1 MINPEKS
8 FNINDYIEIILRR
21 IWYIIIPFLAV
32 LIITG
37 LYAYTTP
44 KEYRAS
50 TLILVTPQK
59 VPVDYVRPTVTSTI
73 QDRLQSIGQDIM
85 SRTRLER
92 IIAEF
97 KLYVEEAKSLTP
109 EEIVE
114 LMRKNI
120 RVEIKGQEGYFT
132 ISYVGKDPKVVT
144 MVTNKLSSLFIE
156 ENLKLREQQAQ
167 GTSEFLAIELNA
179 TKTKLEEQESTVTS
193 FKRRFMAELPDQRD
207 TNLRMLAQ
215 LQLDHQRISDS
226 LKAAQDRKVIIQKQ
240 LSGLE
245 FMNFSEPSS
254 SLISSE
260 QPLRPQSKDPYQ
272 LELEKLKKYFA
283 EIQLKYTE
291 KHPDF
296 LTTKKRIA
304 ELEKR
309 IETSK
314 GEAEDMDVEK
324 VEEKGIS
331 SSQIARSS
339 PKSSKKGKG
348 GGKGDSESNIFNNF
362 SKEMES
368 QMVATDLEVKRLMEE
383 ESRVRA
389 KIGQYQVRVENAP
402 VRELAMAQLSRDY
415 QNTVTN
421 YQNLLRK
428 SQEAQQA
435 ENLERRQKGE
445 QFKVIDPARI
455 PEKPFKPDI
464 PKILLFGFLLGIG
477 SGFGVTLFREQMDRS
492 FRDAEDLEATLGF
505 KVLANIPKIEK
516 KAA

>member
-1 MINPEKS
+1 MINTGKS

-21 IWYIIIPFLAV
+21 IWYIIIPFVVV

-37 LYAYTTP
+37 LYAYFTP
-44 KEYRAS
+44 KEYRVS

-73 QDRLQSIGQDIM
+73 EDRLQSIGQDIL

-97 KLYVEEAKSLTP
+97 KLYAEEAKSLTL

-114 LMRKNI
+114 LLRKNI
-120 RVEIKGQEGYFT
+120 RVEIRGREGYFT
-132 ISYVGKDPKVVT
+132 ISYIGKDPKVVT
-144 MVTNKLSSLFIE
+144 MVTNKLASLFIE
-156 ENLKLREQQAQ
+156 ENLKLRELQAQ
-167 GTSEFLAIELNA
+167 GTTEFLAIELNA
-179 TKTKLEEQESTVTS
+179 TKAKLDEQEGAITN
-193 FKRRFMAELPDQRD
+193 FKKRFMAELPDQRD
-207 TNLRMLAQ
+207 SNLRILAQ

-226 LKAAQDRKVIIQKQ
+226 LRAAQDRKVVIQKQ

-245 FMNFSEPSS
+245 FMIEPSS
-254 SLISSE
+254 EEQSLSS
-260 QPLRPQSKDPYQ
+260 PKLKIKDPYE
-272 LELEKLKKYFA
+272 LELEKLKKYFT
-283 EIQLKYTE
+283 ELQLKYTE

-296 LTTKKRIA
+296 LITKKRID

-309 IETSK
+309 IEASK
-314 GEAEDMDVEK
+314 GKAEDMNVEK
-324 VEEKGIS
+324 GEEKEIS
-331 SSQIARSS
+331 SSQIARSR
-339 PKSSKKGKG
+339 PKASKKGIDE
-348 GGKGDSESNIFNNF
+348 GKRGSESSLFY
-362 SKEMES
+362 KEIES
-368 QMVATDLEVKRLMEE
+368 QLGATDIEIKRLMEE
-383 ESRVRA
+383 GSRA
-389 KIGQYQVRVENAP
+389 KAKIAEYQARVENAP
-402 VRELAMAQLSRDY
+402 VRELGMAQLTRDQ
-415 QNTVTN
+415 QNTMTN

-464 PKILLFGFLLGIG
+464 PKILLLGLLLGMG
-477 SGFGVTLFREQMDRS
+477 FGFGVAFFREQMDHS
-492 FRDAEDLEATLGF
+492 FRDAEDLEVTLGF
-505 KVLANIPKIEK
+505 KVLANIPKVEK

>member
-1 MINPEKS
+1 MINTGKS

-21 IWYIIIPFLAV
+21 IWYIIIPFVVV

-37 LYAYTTP
+37 LYAYFTP
-44 KEYRAS
+44 KEYRVS

-73 QDRLQSIGQDIM
+73 EDRLQSIGQDIL

-97 KLYVEEAKSLTP
+97 KLYAEEAKSLTL

-114 LMRKNI
+114 LLRKNI
-120 RVEIKGQEGYFT
+120 RVEIRGREGYFT
-132 ISYVGKDPKVVT
+132 ISYIGKDPKVVT
-144 MVTNKLSSLFIE
+144 MVTNKLASLFIE
-156 ENLKLREQQAQ
+156 ENLKLRELQAQ
-167 GTSEFLAIELNA
+167 GTTEFLAIELNA
-179 TKTKLEEQESTVTS
+179 TKAKLDEQEGAITN
-193 FKRRFMAELPDQRD
+193 FKKRFMAELPDQRD
-207 TNLRMLAQ
+207 SNLRILAQ

-226 LKAAQDRKVIIQKQ
+226 LRAAQDRKVVIQKQ

-245 FMNFSEPSS
+245 FMIEPSS
-254 SLISSE
+254 EEQSLSS
-260 QPLRPQSKDPYQ
+260 PKLKIKDPYE
-272 LELEKLKKYFA
+272 LELEKLKKYFT
-283 EIQLKYTE
+283 ELQLKYTE

-296 LTTKKRIA
+296 LITKKRID

-309 IETSK
+309 IEASK
-314 GEAEDMDVEK
+314 GKAEDMNVEK
-324 VEEKGIS
+324 GEEKEIS
-331 SSQIARSS
+331 SSQIARSR
-339 PKSSKKGKG
+339 PKASKKGIDE
-348 GGKGDSESNIFNNF
+348 GKRGSESGLFY
-362 SKEMES
+362 KEIES
-368 QMVATDLEVKRLMEE
+368 QLGATDIEIKRLMEE
-383 ESRVRA
+383 GSRA
-389 KIGQYQVRVENAP
+389 KAKIAEYQARVENAP
-402 VRELAMAQLSRDY
+402 VRELGMAQLTRDQ
-415 QNTVTN
+415 QNTMTN

-464 PKILLFGFLLGIG
+464 PKILLLGLLLGMG
-477 SGFGVTLFREQMDRS
+477 FGFGVAFFREQMDHS
-492 FRDAEDLEATLGF
+492 FRDAEDLEVTLGF
-505 KVLANIPKIEK
+505 KVLANIPKVEK